1 MPAPAEKFKFL
12 VGEKV
17 LHCESD
23 RSTFMVTRRW
33 LDVDAPEGANRF
45 YELRDNKPLF
55 GQGKID
61 PVLES
66 ELSLA
71 PETHR
76 TSGV

>member
-1 MPAPAEKFKFL
+1 MPNPAEKFKFL

-17 LHCESD
+17 RHCEAD
-23 RSTFMVTRRW
+23 TSTFTVTRRW
-33 LDVDAPEGANRF
+33 LEMDAPEGENRF

-71 PETHR
+71 P
-76 TSGV
+76 